1 MVIDNSRVLLGKRAP
16 NVSYGGMWCIPCGHL
31 EWDEEV
37 RLAAI
42 REFYEETG
50 LLVEIKG
57 VLAVHS
63 NFHDPQR
70 QTVGIWFWGDPLGG
84 ELKAGDDLVEV
95 GFFKGDEIPANM
107 AFPTDL
113 LVIEELKRG
122 GKI

>member
-1 MVIDNSRVLLGKRAP
+1 MVIEGGRILLGKRAP

-37 RLAAI
+37 HIAAI

-50 LLVEIKG
+50 LLVEIRG

-63 NFHDPQR
+63 NFHDVEH
-70 QTVGIWFWGDPLGG
+70 QTVGIWFWGDPIGG

-95 GFFKGDEIPANM
+95 GFFSRMEIPANM

-113 LVIEELKRG
+113 VVIEELKRG